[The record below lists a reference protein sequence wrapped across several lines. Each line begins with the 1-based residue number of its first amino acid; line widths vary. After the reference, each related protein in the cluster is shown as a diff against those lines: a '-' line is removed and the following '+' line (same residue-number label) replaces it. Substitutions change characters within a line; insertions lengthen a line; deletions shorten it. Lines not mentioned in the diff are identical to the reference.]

1 MNAIIGVD
9 AALDETR
16 DKIQSRLIE
25 QGLFDE
31 HLGRPFLLSGSPSS
45 NQRASTEGPSDT
57 ATYIYDDICPDV
69 LPGIDG

>member
-31 HLGRPFLLSGSPSS
+31 HLRRPFLLSVSPSS
-45 NQRASTEGPSDT
+45 HQRASAEGLSDT
-57 ATYIYDDICPDV
+57 ATYIYDSVCPDV